1 MNQNV
6 VEAANKLKNYPAD
19 FINKDDIQDLRT
31 TGVKDFSWN
40 DRPVGDNTMSEL
52 NNDLNNIPVETDRG
66 VTNEDRS
73 KQSLAALY
81 KAADPLHRDVN
92 VDEISMPKEPKPQSD
107 RAVNNLFRKNFGLL
121 GKRIKK
127 EDVEAAIE
135 NKPNEVIQSDMP
147 EPAKVEA
154 RQIVED
160 NDTRNDEA
168 NDNNV
173 EAATKELRTRNV
185 IPGSEPDPL
194 GLKFTNEDRANWNGG
209 EDNAIGD
216 KTLSE
221 MDNALASRTRPVKPE
236 TEMLE
241 SAKPKGALGAGLLYS
256 RDGNIPKPSEE
267 SPINAQELE
276 RITESNPELIQ
287 ETLPDTPIAEEARQ
301 ITDDTN
307 ANNDEVNN
315 EAAEDTV
322 GLIDWDKVK
331 VYKPG
336 EDATGYGIQ
345 QEPFDPRVEENLNYD
360 YDQNIPQDDN
370 FETSVA
376 DTTQDFSPEIGE
388 LSDVVDYG
396 LEDQNQ
402 YGVELP
408 SEDETIIDE
417 TMANT
422 EPLSDD
428 NFEPAPEAPYADNVV
443 QLKQQK
449 EQLDKELEEAEA
461 EPVTDKESAIRKQN
475 RLKMARAAIANF
487 NASNPSFNNQI
498 QQSNR
503 SVSTGSR
510 VSPSAGIGNIGGGAS
525 GHGSMASARPTK
537 MFGDNHNSIASKAPL
552 PHALEDNQG
561 RVVSVNGKATTA
573 PSSNNNGS
581 FRSGSFGLMSKAKS
595 DLKPIASKAPVSGGP
610 EHMGSAIT
618 GDVKGAPGDTNLEDG
633 KQILIERLKQLLTQL
648 TDEEKRQLKFS
659 PALNQWNGK
668 ALIRLDGYT
677 LQDLINQ
684 VEEYLGEQQ

>member
-6 VEAANKLKNYPAD
+6 VESANKLKNYPAD
-19 FINKDDIQDLRT
+19 YINKDDIQDLRT

-66 VTNEDRS
+66 ITNEDRS

-81 KAADPLHRDVN
+81 KAADPMHRDVN
-92 VDEISMPKEPKPQSD
+92 VDEIKTPEEPKPQSD
-107 RAVNNLFRKNFGLL
+107 RAVNNMFRKNFGLL

-127 EDVEAAIE
+127 EDVENAIE

-160 NDTRNDEA
+160 NDASNDEA
-168 NDNNV
+168 NDKNV
-173 EAATKELRTRNV
+173 EAATKELQTRNV

-221 MDNALASRTRPVKPE
+221 MDIDKASRTRPVKPD
-236 TEMLE
+236 TEVMDRA
-241 SAKPKGALGAGLLYS
+241 SPKGALGAGLLYS

-276 RITESNPELIQ
+276 QITESNPELVQ
-287 ETLPDTPIAEEARQ
+287 EALPDTPIAEEARQ
-301 ITDDTN
+301 ITDDSD
-307 ANNDEVNN
+307 ARNDEVNN
-315 EAAEDTV
+315 KAAEDTV

-370 FETSVA
+370 LETSIE
-376 DTTQDFSPEIGE
+376 DTTQDLSSETDE
-388 LSDVVDYG
+388 LPDVVDYG

-402 YGVELP
+402 YGADLP
-408 SEDETIIDE
+408 SEDDTIIDE
-417 TMANT
+417 KMANT

-449 EQLDKELEEAEA
+449 EQLDKELEEAKA
-461 EPVTDKESAIRKQN
+461 EPVTDKKSAIKKQN
-475 RLKMARAAIANF
+475 RVKMARAAIANF

-498 QQSNR
+498 QQPNS
-503 SVSTGSR
+503 SVSTGGR

-525 GHGSMASARPTK
+525 GHGSMASVRPTK

-573 PSSNNNGS
+573 PSSNNNGA

-595 DLKPIASKAPVSGGP
+595 DLKPVASKAPVSGGP
-610 EHMGSAIT
+610 EHMGSPI
-618 GDVKGAPGDTNLEDG
+618 GDAGKGMPNDANLEDG

-648 TDEEKRQLKFS
+648 TDEEKRKLGFS

-668 ALIRLDGYT
+668 ALTRLDGYT
-677 LQDLINQ
+677 LQDLIDK
-684 VEEYLGEQQ
+684 VEEYLGEK

>member
-19 FINKDDIQDLRT
+19 YINKDDIQDLRT

-52 NNDLNNIPVETDRG
+52 NNDLNSIPVETDRG
-66 VTNEDRS
+66 ITNEDRS

-81 KAADPLHRDVN
+81 KAADPLHRDIN
-92 VDEISMPKEPKPQSD
+92 ADEIKVPKEPKPKSD

-127 EDVEAAIE
+127 EDVEDAIE
-135 NKPNEVIQSDMP
+135 NNPNEVIQSDMP

-168 NDNNV
+168 NDENV

-221 MDNALASRTRPVKPE
+221 MDIDKSSRTRPVKPN
-236 TEMLE
+236 TEIIDRA
-241 SAKPKGALGAGLLYS
+241 SPKGALGAGLLYS

-276 RITESNPELIQ
+276 QITESNPELVQ

-307 ANNDEVNN
+307 VNNDEVNN

-322 GLIDWDKVK
+322 DLIDWDKVK

-360 YDQNIPQDDN
+360 YDQNIPQDDT
-370 FETSVA
+370 FETSIE

-402 YGVELP
+402 YGADLP

-417 TMANT
+417 KMANT
-422 EPLSDD
+422 EPPSDD

-475 RLKMARAAIANF
+475 RVKMARAAIANF
-487 NASNPSFNNQI
+487 HASNPSFNNQI

-503 SVSTGSR
+503 SVSTGGR
-510 VSPSAGIGNIGGGAS
+510 VSPSAGIGNIGGGAA
-525 GHGSMASARPTK
+525 GHGIMASSRPTK
-537 MFGDNHNSIASKAPL
+537 MTGNSHNSIASKAPL

-610 EHMGSAIT
+610 EHIGSSIA
-618 GDVKGAPGDTNLEDG
+618 GAGKGMPGDFNLEDG

-648 TDEEKRQLKFS
+648 TDEEKKEMGFS

-677 LQDLINQ
+677 LQSLIDKT
-684 VEEYLGEQQ
+684 EKYLGEK